1 MAYQNLSKVQKD
13 RRNFMFDETVSA
25 VFEDGNRERWMDVLC
40 APFPQDVE
48 VRCTT
53 TKGKPNLF
61 SPLHLI
67 VDALAA
73 KHVWSFSCHSLTYQG
88 YRAEIVEVLDFGSDF
103 FDEEELPQ

>member
-13 RRNFMFDETVSA
+13 RRMFDEVVSA
-25 VFEDGNRERWMDVLC
+25 VFEDGNRERWIDVLC

-48 VRCTT
+48 VTCTT
-53 TKGKPNLF
+53 TKGKPNLL

-73 KHVWSFSCHSLTYQG
+73 KHVW
-88 YRAEIVEVLDFGSDF
+88 F
-103 FDEEELPQ
+103 FLVAV